1 MKLWAKKDG
10 ARGWTG
16 VDAGPEGIFGVSVRP
31 PATSGGKPQVVK
43 CGLIPETEPSPDV
56 LSQLSRKISVPGFP
70 WTLSLDRNDYNIM
83 VIPEPPVQPSEMEQ
97 SVRWSLGTMLKY
109 PAEEAHIAWMSI
121 PTREHLPNRP
131 PHIYVI
137 AARSEAVLQRAEPF
151 RLLKLPSESFR
162 LGKLLLQAMDVRETA
177 QRNIAALLEK
187 PGEGLGLVVLGDQGV
202 EITFT
207 FRGELF
213 LDRFTEEP
221 LAAILASDDEG
232 REKIFDRITLQLQRS
247 IAFINRTLP
256 FMTIGRIV
264 LAPLPSPLALREHL
278 ARNIAEPVEML
289 DLGTLFDL
297 SLTPELLAEKSQ
309 ALYFSALG
317 TALRGMGKAS

>member
-1 MKLWAKKDG
+1 MKLWAKKDR

-16 VDAGPEGIFGVSVRP
+16 VDSGPEGIFGVSVRP

-43 CGLIPETEPSPDV
+43 CASMPETEPSPDV
-56 LSQLSRKISVPGFP
+56 LSRLSRKLSVAGLP
-70 WTLSLDRNDYNIM
+70 WALSLDRSDYSIM
-83 VIPEPPVQPSEMEQ
+83 VIPEPPVLPSEMEQ
-97 SVRWSLGTMLKY
+97 SVRWSLGTLIKY
-109 PAEEAHIAWMSI
+109 PAEEANIAWMSI
-121 PTREHLPNRP
+121 PTKGHLPNRQT
-131 PHIYVI
+131 HIYVI
-137 AARSEAVLQRAEPF
+137 AARSEIVLHRAEPF
-151 RLLKLPSESFR
+151 RRAKLP
-162 LGKLLLQAMDVRETA
+162 LQALDVRETT

-187 PGEGLGLVVLGDQGV
+187 PGEGLGLVVLSNQGV
-202 EITFT
+202 AITFT
-207 FRGELF
+207 FEGELF
-213 LDRFTEEP
+213 LDRFIKEP

-232 REKIFDRITLQLQRS
+232 REKVFDRITLQLQRS

-289 DLGTLFDL
+289 DLDTLFDL

-309 ALYFSALG
+309 ARYFSALG
-317 TALRGMGKAS
+317 AALRGMGKAS

>member
-1 MKLWAKKDG
+1 MKLWGKRDRAY
-10 ARGWTG
+10 GWTG
-16 VDAGPEGIFGVSVRP
+16 VDSGPDGIFGVSVRP

-43 CGLIPETEPSPDV
+43 CGSMPETEPSPNV
-56 LSQLSRKISVPGFP
+56 LSRLSRKLSVAGLP
-70 WTLSLDRNDYNIM
+70 WTLPLNRSDYSIM
-83 VIPEPPVQPSEMEQ
+83 LIPEPSVLPFEMEQ
-97 SVRWSLGTMLKY
+97 SVRWTLGTMIEY

-131 PHIYVI
+131 SHIYVI
-137 AARSEAVLQRAEPF
+137 AAKSETVLHRAAPF
-151 RLLKLPSESFR
+151 RRAKLP
-162 LGKLLLQAMDVRETA
+162 LQALDVRETA

-187 PGEGLGLVVLGDQGV
+187 PGEGLGLVVLGSQGV
-202 EITFT
+202 AITFT
-207 FRGELF
+207 FEGELF
-213 LDRFTEEP
+213 LDRFIEEP

-232 REKIFDRITLQLQRS
+232 REKIFDRITLQLKRS

-264 LAPLPSPLALREHL
+264 LAPLPSPLALRDHL

-297 SLTPELLAEKSQ
+297 SLTPELLAEKNQ
-309 ALYFSALG
+309 AHYFSALG
-317 TALRGMGKAS
+317 AALRGMGKAS